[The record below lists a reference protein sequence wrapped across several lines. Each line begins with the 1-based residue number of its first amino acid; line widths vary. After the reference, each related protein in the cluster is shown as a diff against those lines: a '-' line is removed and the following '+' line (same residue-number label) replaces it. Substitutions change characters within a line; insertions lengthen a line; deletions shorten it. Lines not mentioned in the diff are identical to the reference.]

1 MSSLPSKTKSF
12 CASEDYGS
20 CSNRW
25 RQDSKPDPFGAA
37 WCSVS
42 RFTVGVIYAMRLL
55 FLCGKDTKAECPG
68 QCPRISDGSRGNCLY
83 LIRAFLWVLRMQ
95 AREDCSIVGCL
106 CMCVPRNILFGI

>member
-25 RQDSKPDPFGAA
+25 RQDSKPDPLGAA

-95 AREDCSIVGCL
+95 A
-106 CMCVPRNILFGI
+106 